1 MQTASSQALN
11 TSSVV
16 KDLSHPFHDGYVNV
30 ASAIGA
36 VITLIFFA
44 LVLTTAY
51 VTYMVYFK
59 GVTHFEDISA
69 ANLVGDKLN
78 AKNNTKAS
86 ERKEVD
92 LENDAA
98 DEGEE
103 KNESAKSGEEELDQD
118 SSRTPVKGAGQ
129 QRPRPNTQNTAA
141 NGGGAGKSA
150 SKVVQQVAKGIKK
163 RMQSPAKSPGKR
175 GPVGH
180 DEIEFE
186 IIEPQPTE
194 DDIRHT
200 TSMNGGKQAS

>member
-1 MQTASSQALN
+1 LQTAFSQVTN

-59 GVTHFEDISA
+59 GVTHFEDVST

-78 AKNNTKAS
+78 SKNNMKAS
-86 ERKEVD
+86 ERKEGD

-98 DEGEE
+98 EEDE

-118 SSRTPVKGAGQ
+118 SSRTPVKG
-129 QRPRPNTQNTAA
+129 
-141 NGGGAGKSA
+141 GG
-150 SKVVQQVAKGIKK
+150 
-163 RMQSPAKSPGKR
+163 
-175 GPVGH
+175 
-180 DEIEFE
+180 
-186 IIEPQPTE
+186 
-194 DDIRHT
+194 
-200 TSMNGGKQAS
+200 